1 MQENDESEEN
11 NSANQEN
18 LIYLF
23 DNNKIPLTPKNN
35 KRTQGNEK
43 IVFLFF
49 YNNNLFFLT
58 NRNRS
63 IY

>member
-11 NSANQEN
+11 NSKNQDN

-35 KRTQGNEK
+35 KRTQRNEK
-43 IVFLFF
+43 IVFLIF

-58 NRNRS
+58 HRNQS